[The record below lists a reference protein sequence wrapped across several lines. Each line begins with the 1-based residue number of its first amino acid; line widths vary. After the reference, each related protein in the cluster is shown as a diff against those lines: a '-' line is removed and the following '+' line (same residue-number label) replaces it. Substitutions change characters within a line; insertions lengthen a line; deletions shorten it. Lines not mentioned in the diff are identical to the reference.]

1 MKDVFSGTRWAPKGI
16 ETEADEVRY
25 ISDRVARFKNHPAV
39 LAWYLNDELPL
50 SMLDRLT
57 ARRDLLEKLDPGH
70 PGWVV
75 LYQYTQIRDYL
86 PTFDVIGTDP
96 YPIPTKPAATATHCT
111 HLTRYGTL
119 GCKPL
124 WQVPQAF
131 NWAAYKK
138 TPEEKAKHR
147 APTEAELRSMCWQC
161 IANGSNGLVL
171 YSFFDLE
178 KEPNGETFASRWA
191 ECRRVGAEIRAQIP
205 VLLSV
210 EGAGRGLVGPFADE
224 TVSVRAWLKD
234 GDTYV
239 LVVNGGDTARS
250 VRVPLGADAA
260 RGSAAA
266 VFGPAPRQDGDAV
279 SLDLAPLEPA
289 FVRLR
294 RRGF

>member
-1 MKDVFSGTRWAPKGI
+1 M
-16 ETEADEVRY
+16 
-25 ISDRVARFKNHPAV
+25 
-39 LAWYLNDELPL
+39 
-50 SMLDRLT
+50 
-57 ARRDLLEKLDPGH
+57 
-70 PGWVV
+70 
-75 LYQYTQIRDYL
+75 
-86 PTFDVIGTDP
+86 
-96 YPIPTKPAATATHCT
+96 
-111 HLTRYGTL
+111 
-119 GCKPL
+119 
-124 WQVPQAF
+124 
-131 NWAAYKK
+131 
-138 TPEEKAKHR
+138 
-147 APTEAELRSMCWQC
+147 
-161 IANGSNGLVL
+161 
-171 YSFFDLE
+171 
-178 KEPNGETFASRWA
+178 
-191 ECRRVGAEIRAQIP
+191 
-205 VLLSV
+205 LLSV